1 MGFIQTSSLRSLRS
15 AGIASCS
22 HDTNMILFQASS
34 LRSLRS
40 AGIASH
46 SRSYGASLVFTG
58 GQQAAAFFGIPII
71 DLVGILFF
79 TPKGA
84 PLCFRV
90 FLWALFRHHPCA
102 HCVRQGF
109 LPTADHTA
117 LRLYSRVV
125 SKPPPSLGSR
135 SLIWSGSFFFTPK
148 GAPLCFRVFLWAL
161 FRHHPC
167 AHCVRQGFLPAAIH
181 TSLRSY
187 SWAGRKTKREAPSCL
202 PPCSFDQITIK
213 SSANPLHLSAE
224 GWKNP

>member
-79 TPKGA
+79 YPEGS
-84 PLCFRV
+84 P
-90 FLWALFRHHPCA
+90 ALL
-102 HCVRQGF
+102 QGF
-109 LPTADHTA
+109 
-117 LRLYSRVV
+117 
-125 SKPPPSLGSR
+125 
-135 SLIWSGSFFFTPK
+135 FM
-148 GAPLCFRVFLWAL
+148 
-161 FRHHPC
+161 
-167 AHCVRQGFLPAAIH
+167 GFIQ
-181 TSLRSY
+181 TSSLRSLR
-187 SWAGRKTKREAPSCL
+187 SAGIPSC
-202 PPCSFDQITIK
+202 S
-213 SSANPLHLSAE
+213 NE
-224 GWKNP
+224 Y